1 VLHIF
6 PRGGK
11 LMAKKIFIGAT
22 GQNCGKTTMSVSLMH
37 LARQKYD
44 RVGFIKP
51 LGPKIVKYGDTMVD
65 MDAVLMAKTYGL
77 EDDITFMNPV
87 ALHKNFTRDYL
98 NGKLNCR
105 DLKQQIVDAV
115 AALEKKCD
123 LLIIEGAGH
132 CGVGSV
138 VGLSNACIAHTLDAP
153 VIIVSDS
160 GIGSTIDSVYLNLAL
175 YEKEQADV
183 RMVLV
188 NKIRAEKRVS
198 VLSYLQRGFPGR
210 TLRVEGGFNYSPILA
225 NPTLSHISRLFMLSL
240 HGDPEGGSRIIHTI
254 QLGAASSQRV
264 VDALEAATL
273 LVLTSSRDEL
283 IVTLSSLYHI
293 PAYREKIVGLIIAGH
308 VPISEITQQILD
320 DSNIPYV
327 RVHETTAVVFNTL
340 MEDVAKITYED
351 QEKINWIK
359 ANAENEIDF
368 EAIDALL

>member
-1 VLHIF
+1 
-6 PRGGK
+6 
-11 LMAKKIFIGAT
+11 MAKKIFIAAT

-37 LARQKYD
+37 LARQKYE

-51 LGPKIVKYGDTMVD
+51 LGPKIEMYGDMMVD

-77 EDDITFMNPV
+77 EEDIALMNPV

-98 NGKLNCR
+98 NGKMNCR
-105 DLKQQIVDAV
+105 DLKRKILDAV
-115 AALEKKCD
+115 EALEKKYD
-123 LLIIEGAGH
+123 FLIIEGAGH
-132 CGVGSV
+132 GGVGSV
-138 VGLSNACIAHTLDAP
+138 VGLSNACVAHILRAP

-175 YEKEQADV
+175 YEREEAEV

-188 NKIRAEKRVS
+188 NKIHAEKRDS
-198 VLSYLQRGFPGR
+198 VLGYLQKGFPGR
-210 TLRVEGGFNYSPILA
+210 RIRVEGGFNYSPILA
-225 NPTLSHISRLFMLSL
+225 NPTLGHISRLFKLPL
-240 HGDPEGGSRIIHTI
+240 HGDPQGRSRIIYHI

-264 VDALEAATL
+264 VDALEEATL

-293 PAYREKIVGLIIAGH
+293 PAYREKIVGLVIAGH

-320 DSNIPYV
+320 DSSIPYI
-327 RVHETTAVVFNTL
+327 RVHETTAVIFNTL
-340 MEDVAKITYED
+340 MEDVAKITFED

-368 EAIDALL
+368 EAIDALV